1 MHVSWK
7 LKMAALWNSGLALQ
21 TSTSSSRSPAAK
33 SSEGDT
39 VDSLMNLVAASPFWD
54 PCDQFEVFSL
64 FLKKHLKLPTRKPPQ
79 KNNLLLEFSCHY
91 PSQNFVTTSYTS
103 LFFAVFS
110 SFGLLLFFSRTSWS
124 LFAKT
129 GYSSCY
135 KLLKD
140 NPTRWNLFRHHP
152 SLIISTLEQSL
163 PSFTCFPG
171 FLIFK
176 SWEDVTVHQELLYVH
191 RICFWY
197 LSSQEIRE
205 INVPLIKS

>member
-1 MHVSWK
+1 MFHENWKWQHCETVVSLCKHQHPLLVAQWPSPLK
-7 LKMAALWNSGLALQ
+7 LTA
-21 TSTSSSRSPAAK
+21 
-33 SSEGDT
+33 

-64 FLKKHLKLPTRKPPQ
+64 FLKKHLKLPTKKPPQ

-110 SFGLLLFFSRTSWS
+110 SFGLLLFFSRISLS
-124 LFAKT
+124 LFAKK

-140 NPTRWNLFRHHP
+140 NPTWWNLFRHHP
-152 SLIISTLEQSL
+152 SLIISTLQQSL

-176 SWEDVTVHQELLYVH
+176 SCEDVTVHQELLYVH

-197 LSSQEIRE
+197 LSSQEITVY
-205 INVPLIKS
+205 IISFIL